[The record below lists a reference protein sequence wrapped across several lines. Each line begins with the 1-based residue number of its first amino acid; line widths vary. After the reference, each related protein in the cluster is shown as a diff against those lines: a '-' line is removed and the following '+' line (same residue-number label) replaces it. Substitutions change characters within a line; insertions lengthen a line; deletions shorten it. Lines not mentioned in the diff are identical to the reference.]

1 MGAHKVKM
9 RSSQSERGV
18 PSWRR
23 VSEGVACCIV
33 SGKITTEEE
42 SWAEIAKMQRN
53 PPTKKMQSTRW
64 KAQQVQRHQCWEVGL
79 ESSNLLSQCDCSTV
93 NK

>member
-1 MGAHKVKM
+1 M

-18 PSWRR
+18 PSQRR
-23 VSEGVACCIV
+23 ISEGVACCVV
-33 SGKITTEEE
+33 SGKITTKEEA
-42 SWAEIAKMQRN
+42 WAEMAKMQRN
-53 PPTKKMQSTRW
+53 PPQEDAEHSVEGTAGA
-64 KAQQVQRHQCWEVGL
+64 KAPVLGSGL